1 MQGMMRLAFI
11 QLERI
16 SRAAFGW
23 QGIKTVHK

>member
-1 MQGMMRLAFI
+1 MRLAFI

-23 QGIKTVHK
+23 QIKTVHK